1 MTKLATQLTAVCL
14 FCIATTCGMRA
25 QAAGFPNG
33 SQQKKTQFRQ
43 APAPIKASNVK
54 PFSTRSIGISG
65 LNTSNG
71 RVRGVS
77 GMDLGSGR

>member
-14 FCIATTCGMRA
+14 FCIATTCGMNA

-33 SQQKKTQFRQ
+33 SQQMKPQFRQ
-43 APAPIKASNVK
+43 APATIKSNNST
-54 PFSTRSIGISG
+54 PFSARNIGISG

-71 RVRGVS
+71 RVRGLS
-77 GMDLGSGR
+77 GTDLGSGR